1 MADKQDPIWWIEV
14 IKISPGL
21 VSTGLAVAIVIA
33 YRKEVRALFARMTK
47 FKALGVEAEFSAKA
61 MDGAIAAQ
69 GVQVSQDDRKGALKR
84 LSMLAPLLRDT
95 RMLWVDDTLAS
106 TRNERALL
114 EGYGVRIDTFTSSA
128 QAETAL
134 RDNKYL
140 LAVTDLKREGRDDE
154 GLQFVKRILANKT
167 YVWTIAYV
175 GIDQSGKPR
184 PADLFGITNRP
195 DHLMHLVCDVVERE
209 KI

>member
-21 VSTGLAVAIVIA
+21 VSALLAVAIVVA
-33 YRKEVRALFARMTK
+33 YRREVRALFARMTK

-84 LSMLAPLLRDT
+84 LALLAPLLRDT
-95 RMLWVDDTLAS
+95 RILWVDDTPAS

-114 EGYGVRIDTFTSSA
+114 ESYGVRVDTFTTSA
-128 QAETAL
+128 QAESAL

-140 LAVTDLKREGRDDE
+140 LVITDLKREGRDDE
-154 GLQFVKRILANKT
+154 GLQFVARTLASKT
-167 YVWTIAYV
+167 YVWVIAYV
-175 GIDQSGKPR
+175 GTDQRGKAR

-195 DHLMHLVCDVVERE
+195 DHLMHLVCDVVARE
-209 KI
+209 KM